1 MKCIECKY
9 WQDQGYMGTCKRY
22 PETQTKAAQDWC
34 GEYVAKT
41 VLTLPVVTPEELA
54 EAATSVEKRRGRP
67 PKGEE

>member
-1 MKCIECKY
+1 
-9 WQDQGYMGTCKRY
+9 MGSCKRY
-22 PETQTKAAQDWC
+22 PMPQTKAAQDWC